1 MPWSSRGARRR
12 VAGLASLLTLTLAA
26 TAACGDPPLA
36 CAELDLTC
44 TPLYEPTFD
53 NVYANTLATSCGDDR
68 NACHS
73 ASGRAGDLSLAD
85 PLTAYQELVDPAHD
99 RVRPDDVACSTLV
112 ARVYSADE
120 DLVMPAGSPLSDAER
135 CAIALWVAAGAP
147 GPSASLLEGTR

>member
-1 MPWSSRGARRR
+1 MAWSSRGACCL
-12 VAGLASLLTLTLAA
+12 VAGLALPLTSMLVG
-26 TAACGDPPLA
+26 CGDPPLA

-44 TPLYEPTFD
+44 TPLYAPTFD

-73 ASGRAGDLSLAD
+73 DSGRAGDLSLAD

-99 RVRPDDVACSTLV
+99 RVRPGDVACSTLV

-120 DLVMPAGSPLSDAER
+120 DLVMPAGSPLSAAEQ

-147 GPSASLLEGTR
+147 GPSAAQREAAP